1 MSDLE
6 RQYSGEK
13 SIAQT
18 KVHDDHENEDPEY
31 AEYLVLAEE
40 YTGDKMKRLT
50 VSRAFLWLRASM
62 SAELITS
69 ACHRLPGCPPAD
81 FYLHV

>member
-50 VSRAFLWLRASM
+50 VSH
-62 SAELITS
+62 
-69 ACHRLPGCPPAD
+69 ACL
-81 FYLHV
+81 